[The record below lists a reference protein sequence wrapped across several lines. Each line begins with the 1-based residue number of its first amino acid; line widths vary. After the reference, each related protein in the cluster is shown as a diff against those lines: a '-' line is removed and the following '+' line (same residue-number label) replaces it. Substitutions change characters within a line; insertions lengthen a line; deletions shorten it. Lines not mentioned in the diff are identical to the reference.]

1 MTVSLIRKLYNT
13 AFSVTFMG
21 ISDWFKKEKEPK
33 LIEVSLDLLE
43 NWIEEKKIETR
54 DEEGIF
60 VNSVKKRIKNL
71 LDELEYEIEVL
82 ERVDLSEKKEV
93 ERARHII
100 EENLNN
106 YINYVKKLK
115 ENLETVEITIWMS
128 SDMLV
133 KKIHAVF
140 LEFEKRSMKSFQKA
154 TILVGKEIEAVKN
167 SIAEFFKDFNRKIKE
182 NKKLMENSHVIF
194 FVDDKLK
201 ELGKIKD
208 VKEEIMN
215 KIQTIDS
222 NIKKFN
228 KMVNQIHAE
237 IEAVKKSQEYLD
249 EIAEEEKIKNQ
260 KAEVEKKIY
269 ELKQAID
276 FKELTRIFH
285 SNKKEMEMIK
295 KFREDFQT
303 VFEDVSVFM
312 EFLKISNLLTEI
324 VSFDINRIIEM
335 KKEIADSEDKLELKI
350 SSEIVVK
357 NSEAERLKREIGEL
371 EKEKTKEIGRTEK
384 LEENKEDIINLI
396 KEKLKEINVILV

>member
-13 AFSVTFMG
+13 ASSVTFMG
-21 ISDWFKKEKEPK
+21 ISDWFKKEPK

>member
-1 MTVSLIRKLYNT
+1 
-13 AFSVTFMG
+13 MG
-21 ISDWFKKEKEPK
+21 ISDWFKKEPK

>member
-1 MTVSLIRKLYNT
+1 
-13 AFSVTFMG
+13 MG

>member
-371 EKEKTKEIGRTEK
+371 EKEKTKELGRTEK

>member
-1 MTVSLIRKLYNT
+1 
-13 AFSVTFMG
+13 MG

-371 EKEKTKEIGRTEK
+371 EKEKTKELGRTEK